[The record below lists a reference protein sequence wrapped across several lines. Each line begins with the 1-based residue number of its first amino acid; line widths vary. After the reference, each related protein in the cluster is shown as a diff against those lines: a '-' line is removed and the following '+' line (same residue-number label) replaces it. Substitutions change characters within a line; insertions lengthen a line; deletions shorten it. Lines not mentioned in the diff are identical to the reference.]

1 MSDPLSPSDGHPA
14 APPDEVVELRR
25 LADETAADAKTYLD
39 ALAEV
44 ASAIQPD
51 LALPLL
57 LLALSQ
63 LLFAGA
69 RLGAIQDVVPSER
82 YEPDLSGDDD
92 VEALRVGL
100 ANLLEGI
107 DEYVDVT
114 DPLTDPTLIGGVLSD
129 DLAAVAVELSHG
141 LRHYDDGRVDEALWW
156 WQFSYLTGWG
166 LRATS
171 ALRVLQAV
179 IGHLRQDADEDAV
192 AEAEFDALHPPAV
205 G

>member
-1 MSDPLSPSDGHPA
+1 MSEITET
-14 APPDEVVELRR
+14 PDSVVELRR
-25 LADETAADAKTYLD
+25 LADETAADAQTYLD

-44 ASAIQPD
+44 ASALQPD

-63 LLFAGA
+63 TLFAGA

-82 YEPDLSGDDD
+82 FEPDTPGDGD
-92 VEALRVGL
+92 VEPVRAGL

-107 DEYVDVT
+107 DEYVDVC
-114 DPLTDPTLIGGVLSD
+114 DPLTDPTLVPGVLSD
-129 DLAAVAVELSHG
+129 DLAAVAAELGHG
-141 LRHYDDGRVDEALWW
+141 LEHYRAGRVDEALWW

-179 IGHLRQDADEDAV
+179 IGHLRQDADEESV
-192 AEAEFDALHPPAV
+192 AEAEFDALHATDRPGA
-205 G
+205 

>member
-82 YEPDLSGDDD
+82 YEPDLNGDED

-114 DPLTDPTLIGGVLSD
+114 DPLTNPEVIGGVLSD
-129 DLAAVAVELSHG
+129 DLSAVAVELGHG
-141 LRHYDDGRVDEALWW
+141 LRHYRAGRVDEALWW
-156 WQFSYLTGWG
+156 WQFSYLSTWG
-166 LRATS
+166 QGASGALRA
-171 ALRVLQAV
+171 LQSLVAHV
-179 IGHLRQDADEDAV
+179 RLEVPIDVDADD
-192 AEAEFDALHPPAV
+192 PAS
-205 G
+205 